1 MLASIRSATIL
12 GARGHPV
19 NVEVHVGKGLPTFSM
34 LGLPDESCREARD
47 RVRAAIV
54 SSGVPWPDKKIIVNL
69 APPSYRK
76 TGSGLDVAIAVGL
89 LVAFEVIPADAVH
102 NVCFVGELGLDGTIR
117 RVPGIAPMVGV
128 HPDHDWVVPNDAVA
142 EAKVVARG
150 LVRPIGK
157 LDRLIEAL
165 TGAASWPEYDGGA
178 GPPGAAADDADVYD
192 LAEVKG
198 QPIARL
204 ALEVAAAGGH
214 HLLLV
219 GPPGSGK
226 TMLAKRLPG
235 LLPDLAPEVAL
246 QTTMIYSAAGA
257 PLPASGLIVRPPFRS
272 PHHSSSPPSLVGGGS
287 HSLRPGEISLANGGV
302 LFMDELGQFPGK
314 AVDGLRE
321 ALEDGH
327 IMVGRVE
334 GERVPLPARFQLIAA
349 TNPCPCGGGGEPGA
363 CECDERARQRYLGKI
378 SGPILDRFD
387 LRVVVRRPAV
397 DDLFDADPGE
407 STFEV
412 AARVAMARR
421 RAIER
426 NGALNAELDE
436 AGLLDHAPLSVSAE
450 ETLRTEMERGRL
462 TARGMHRIRRVAR
475 TLADLA
481 GDTDMID
488 EQHVTSALGM
498 RSRVGHSSVRQAA

>member
-19 NVEVHVGKGLPTFSM
+19 NVEVHVAKGLPTFSM

-69 APPSYRK
+69 APPTHRK
-76 TGSGLDVAIAVGL
+76 TGSGLDLAIAVGL
-89 LVAFEVIPADAVH
+89 LVAFEVMPADLVEGL
-102 NVCFVGELGLDGTIR
+102 CFIGELGLDGSIR
-117 RVPGIAPMVGV
+117 KVPGIAPMVGV
-128 HPDHDWVVPNDAVA
+128 HPDADWVVPADAVG
-142 EAKVVARG
+142 EARIVARG
-150 LVRPIGK
+150 LVRPVDK
-157 LDRLIEAL
+157 LGRLVEAL
-165 TGAASWPEYDGGA
+165 TGVASWPEYDPAA
-178 GPPGAAADDADVYD
+178 GVAPHAPEPESHD
-192 LAEVKG
+192 LADVKG
-198 QPIARL
+198 QPSARL

-235 LLPDLAPEVAL
+235 LLPDLPPDAAL
-246 QTTMIYSAAGA
+246 QTTMIHSAAGV
-257 PLPASGLIVRPPFRS
+257 PLPGSGLITRPPFRS
-272 PHHSSSPPSLVGGGS
+272 PHHSSSAPSLVGGGS
-287 HSLRPGEISLANGGV
+287 HALRPGEISLASGGV
-302 LFMDELGQFPGK
+302 LFMDELGQFPPR
-314 AVDGLRE
+314 AIDGLRE

-334 GERVPLPARFQLIAA
+334 GERVPLPAKFQLVAA

-363 CECDERARQRYLGKI
+363 CDCDEKSRQRYIGRI

-387 LRVVVRRPAV
+387 LRVVVRRPPV
-397 DDLFDADPGE
+397 DDLFDAAAAE
-407 STFEV
+407 STAEV
-412 AARVAMARR
+412 AARVLLARE
-421 RAIER
+421 RAIGR
-426 NGALNAELDE
+426 GGVLNAELDE
-436 AGLLDHAPLSVSAE
+436 VGLNAVAPLSARAE
-450 ETLRTEMERGRL
+450 ELLRREVELGRL

-481 GDTDMID
+481 GADDVIAED
-488 EQHVTSALGM
+488 HVVTALGM
-498 RSRVGHSSVRQAA
+498 RSRVGSSSIRQAA

>member
-76 TGSGLDVAIAVGL
+76 AGSGLDLAIAVGL
-89 LVAFEVIPADAVH
+89 LVAFEVVPADV
-102 NVCFVGELGLDGTIR
+102 VRDLCFIGELGLDGTVR

-128 HPDHDWVVPNDAVA
+128 HADHDWVVPHDAVA

-150 LVRPIGK
+150 LVRPVGK

-165 TGAASWPEYDGGA
+165 TGAGSWPEYDPST
-178 GPPGAAADDADVYD
+178 GPSTPASADTDIHD

-214 HLLLV
+214 HLLFV

-235 LLPDLAPEVAL
+235 LLPDLTPDVAL
-246 QTTMIYSAAGA
+246 QTTMIHSAAGA
-257 PLPASGLIVRPPFRS
+257 PLPTSGLIVRPPFRA

-287 HSLRPGEISLANGGV
+287 HSLRPGEISLANGGI

-334 GERVPLPARFQLIAA
+334 GERVPLPAKFQLIAA

-363 CECDERARQRYLGKI
+363 CECDEKARQRYIGKI

-387 LRVVVRRPAV
+387 LRVIVRRPPSTTCSTPSRGSRASTWRPV
-397 DDLFDADPGE
+397 SRSLDA
-407 STFEV
+407 
-412 AARVAMARR
+412 
-421 RAIER
+421 
-426 NGALNAELDE
+426 
-436 AGLLDHAPLSVSAE
+436 
-450 ETLRTEMERGRL
+450 GR
-462 TARGMHRIRRVAR
+462 
-475 TLADLA
+475 
-481 GDTDMID
+481 
-488 EQHVTSALGM
+488 
-498 RSRVGHSSVRQAA
+498 SSGPVC

>member
-19 NVEVHVGKGLPTFSM
+19 DVEVHVGKGLPTFSM

-54 SSGVPWPDKKIIVNL
+54 TSGVPWPDKKIIVNL
-69 APPSYRK
+69 APPTHRK
-76 TGSGLDVAIAVGL
+76 TGSGLDLAIAVGL
-89 LVAFEVIPADAVH
+89 LVAFEVIPADTVQGL
-102 NVCFVGELGLDGTIR
+102 CFLGELGLDGSIR
-117 RVPGIAPMVGV
+117 RVPGVAPMVGV
-128 HPDHDWVVPNDAVA
+128 APDSDWIVPADAMP
-142 EAKVVARG
+142 EAMVVARG
-150 LVRPIGK
+150 LVRPVSK
-157 LDRLIEAL
+157 LDRVIEAL
-165 TGAASWPEYDGGA
+165 TGAASWPEYD
-178 GPPGAAADDADVYD
+178 PPPAVPVPPADSD
-192 LAEVKG
+192 LADLADVKG
-198 QPIARL
+198 QPMARL

-214 HLLLV
+214 HLLFV

-235 LLPDLAPEVAL
+235 LLPDLGAEVAL
-246 QTTMIYSAAGA
+246 QTTMIHSAAGA
-257 PLPASGLIVRPPFRS
+257 PLPAGGLIVRPPFRM

-287 HSLRPGEISLANGGV
+287 HALRPGEISLAHGGV
-302 LFMDELGQFPGK
+302 LFLDELGQFPSK

-321 ALEDGH
+321 ALEDGR
-327 IMVGRVE
+327 IMVGRTE
-334 GERVPLPARFQLIAA
+334 TERVPLPARFQLVAA

-363 CECDERARQRYLGKI
+363 CECDERARQRYIGKI

-387 LRVVVRRPAV
+387 LRVVVRRPPV

-407 STFEV
+407 SSAEV
-412 AARVAMARR
+412 AQRVALARR

-426 NGALNAELDE
+426 AGVLNADLDE
-436 AGLLDHAPLSVSAE
+436 AGIASHARVSQAAE
-450 ETLRTEMERGRL
+450 EILRLEVERGRL

-481 GDTDMID
+481 GDLDVVGEAEVIT
-488 EQHVTSALGM
+488 ALGM
-498 RSRVGHSSVRQAA
+498 RSRVGHSGVRQAA